1 MPIDVK
7 DILVTLA
14 SAAIGAGAVMYAT
27 ASGSFDRNREMD
39 IKMLEISLAI
49 LREDP
54 AKSEIKAARGWAVDL
69 INKVSPVP
77 IPAEVRAELMRK
89 RLVSDIPTRYSGR
102 FPGVGD
108 AESIT
113 GTFTGKTLTLEK
125 SPAERK

>member
-7 DILVTLA
+7 DILVPLA
-14 SAAIGAGAVMYAT
+14 SAAIGAGAVLYAT

-77 IPAEVRAELMRK
+77 IPAEVKTELMRK
-89 RLVSDIPTRYSGR
+89 RLVSDIPTRYSGS
-102 FPGVGD
+102 FPSDGNLG
-108 AESIT
+108 SIT
-113 GTFTGKTLTLEK
+113 GTYTGKGLTLETK
-125 SPAERK
+125 PAERK